1 MVVKINSNSSPEE
14 IKKALEK
21 LYTSGKKNSKKHLDA
36 SKYNGVI
43 KLKEDAMTIQKRM
56 RDEW

>member
-14 IKKALEK
+14 IKKAIEK
-21 LYTSGKKNSKKHLDA
+21 LYNTSRKTSSKHLDA

-43 KLKEDAMTIQKRM
+43 KLKEDPMLIQKRM
-56 RDEW
+56 RDE